1 MKLGILIATA
11 ISVGLSWT
19 ARADNYDTL
28 AAKGYR
34 WVDCPLCKSAQA
46 RGLHIYGVNASPTEQ
61 GLERISNHRS
71 GRTES
76 QTLKDGQA
84 FCVKPGK
91 IVQIIKEDR
100 ATGMS
105 QVQMGGSTKILWTY
119 SRFLSKRPIRDI
131 HGVIETPENSALVRN
146 PGHRNHA

>member
-1 MKLGILIATA
+1 MKLAILMTA
-11 ISVGLSWT
+11 ISVGLSCT

-34 WVDCPLCKSAQA
+34 WVDCPLCKSAQS
-46 RGLHIYGVNASPTEQ
+46 RGLHINGVNASPTEQ

-84 FCVKPGK
+84 FCLKPGK
-91 IVQIIKEDR
+91 IVQIIKEDW
-100 ATGMS
+100 AAGMS
-105 QVQMGGSTKILWTY
+105 QVQMEGSTKFLWTY
-119 SRFLSKRPIRDI
+119 SRFLSKRPTRDT
-131 HGVIETPENSALVRN
+131 HGVIETPENSALVPN
-146 PGHRNHA
+146 PSHRHHA